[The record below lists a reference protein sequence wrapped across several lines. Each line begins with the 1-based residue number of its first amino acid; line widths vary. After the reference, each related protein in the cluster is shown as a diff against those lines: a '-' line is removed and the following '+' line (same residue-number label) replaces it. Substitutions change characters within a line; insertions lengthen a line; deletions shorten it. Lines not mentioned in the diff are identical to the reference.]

1 MTFRAVIG
9 IWHAV
14 PMPWSTDTPTQERLD
29 GFAADYLARPG
40 VDWGRMFGTIGLRV
54 RGKIF
59 AVAVHTGGLM
69 VKIPEARA
77 DARIAAGEVE
87 RMVMRGRELREWV
100 VAPLDAPDAVWAS
113 LLEEAYAY
121 LDEITPA
128 DPA

>member
-1 MTFRAVIG
+1 MTFRVEVCRV
-9 IWHAV
+9 WHHVRMA
-14 PMPWSTDTPTQERLD
+14 WSTDNPTQERLD
-29 GFAADYLARPG
+29 GFADDYLSRPG
-40 VDWGRMFGTIGLRV
+40 VDWGRMFGAIGLRV

-87 RMVMRGRELREWV
+87 RMVMRGREMREWV
-100 VAPLDAPDAVWAS
+100 VAPLDAPDATWAS

-121 LDEITPA
+121 LDEITPK
-128 DPA
+128 

>member
-1 MTFRAVIG
+1 MA
-9 IWHAV
+9 
-14 PMPWSTDTPTQERLD
+14 WSTDNPTQERLD
-29 GFAADYLARPG
+29 AFAADYLSRPD

-87 RMVMRGRELREWV
+87 RMVMRGRQMREWV
-100 VAPLDAPDAVWAS
+100 VAPLDAPDAVWSS
-113 LLEEAYAY
+113 LLEEAHAY
-121 LDEITPA
+121 LDEITP
-128 DPA
+128 